1 MGVDGRKMP
10 RREIS
15 VRGPLGIF
23 FFFFLVVGCMLVMIS
38 DKYQLAGKE

>member
-23 FFFFLVVGCMLVMIS
+23 FFFLVVGCMLVMIS